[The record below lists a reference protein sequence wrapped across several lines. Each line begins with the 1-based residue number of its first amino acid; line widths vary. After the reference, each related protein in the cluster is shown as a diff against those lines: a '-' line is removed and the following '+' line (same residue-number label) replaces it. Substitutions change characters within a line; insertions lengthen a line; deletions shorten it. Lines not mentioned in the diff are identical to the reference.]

1 MPGRIHLLG
10 STELNEYYVLV
21 YVQEDGY
28 AGRIHLLGTTE
39 LYEYYVLGYVQEDG
53 YARGDTSARYNE
65 TV

>member
-28 AGRIHLLGTTE
+28 AGE
-39 LYEYYVLGYVQEDG
+39 
-53 YARGDTSARYNE
+53 DTSARYSG
-65 TV
+65 TI